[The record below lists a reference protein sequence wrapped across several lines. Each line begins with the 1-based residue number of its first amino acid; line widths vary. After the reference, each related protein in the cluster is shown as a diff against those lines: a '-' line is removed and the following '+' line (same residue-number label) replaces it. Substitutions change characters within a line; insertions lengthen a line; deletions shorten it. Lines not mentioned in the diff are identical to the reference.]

1 MSDFDEFQKSNAT
14 QSFATQGTPYESK
27 RWNYLNDLNNGVYQ
41 NNSQTLLQ
49 FDLSSLYTS
58 GQFIDPANMYLV
70 IPVVYTAAWAGVGGA
85 IVAPSANVGNEY
97 LITPKSGNYN
107 MIHSVECIINGQTI
121 VSTQPNLNIYVN
133 FKILSS
139 WSPSDLLA
147 WGKTLGVCP
156 DDVHS
161 VVYNGAASAATTTV
175 GPTGGNGLSNN
186 SIFPVDAAGV
196 AGTTSSF
203 SQQLTWLNAGT
214 RGSTYNTSLQERSRR
229 FTNSITNK
237 SNIYGSVATSNV
249 MSQSQLNTEFR
260 SNYAIANTNYMTWVD
275 YQIVR
280 LGDICDYFAQ
290 CPLVKGMSCML
301 RLLLNTG
308 YCSTLVSKATQ
319 AGMAFTASGSTFVNT
334 MPFTINQLP
343 VALVPATVTELVVSC
358 NIARSSVS
366 VGLGSGNSI
375 NLSSS
380 GASASM
386 LACRIYYPM
395 IKLQPEHELRYV
407 RENRKKEILYR
418 NILSNVNQGIASG
431 ATFNALI
438 QSGVVNPKG
447 LLVVPF
453 LSVQTNGVLT
463 TTVVFATPIVPF
475 NQFSSPFDTAPS
487 SVSPIS
493 LTQLNVSLG
502 GLPILSYNYSATYEN
517 YLHEVSL
524 YEKLSPVADYGL
536 STGLISQYM
545 WESNY
550 RYYFI
555 SLERGNRGDQRTAR
569 NVSLTCI
576 NNSLQTIDL
585 YSFLEYYETRFV
597 DVESGL
603 LSS

>member
-70 IPVVYTAAWAGVGGA
+70 IPVVYTAAWSAAGT
-85 IVAPSANVGNEY
+85 ITAPTNAVGNEF
-97 LITPKSGNYN
+97 LITPKSGNYH

-161 VVYNGAASAATTTV
+161 VVYNGANSAITTAI
-175 GPTGGNGLSNN
+175 GPNGGNGISNN
-186 SIFPVDAAGV
+186 FIFPVDSAGV
-196 AGTTSSF
+196 LSTTSSYNL
-203 SQQLTWLNAGT
+203 QATWAAAST
-214 RGSTYNTSLQERSRR
+214 RGTCYNTALQERSRR
-229 FTNSITNK
+229 FNASTGNGSK
-237 SNIYGSVATSNV
+237 LYGSSATANV
-249 MSQSQLNTEFR
+249 MSVSQLNTEFR
-260 SNYAIANTNYMTWVD
+260 SIFAINNTNYMNWTD
-275 YQIVR
+275 YQVVR

-290 CPLVKGMSCML
+290 SPLVKGMSCML
-301 RLLLNTG
+301 RLLMNTG
-308 YCSTLVSKATQ
+308 YCSVGVSKANS
-319 AGMAFTASGSTFVNT
+319 AGMFFTASSSTFVNT
-334 MPFTINQLP
+334 IPFTINAP
-343 VALVPATVTELVVSC
+343 ALSAVPAAVTELVVSC
-358 NIARSSVS
+358 NIGRSSVS
-366 VGLGSGNSI
+366 VGLGATNSI

-386 LACRIYYPM
+386 LACRVYYPM

-418 NILSNVNQGIASG
+418 NILSNVNQGISSG

-447 LLVVPF
+447 LLVCPF
-453 LSVQTNGVLT
+453 LSVQTNGGLT
-463 TTVVFATPIVPF
+463 TTNVFATPIVPF
-475 NQFSSPFDTAPS
+475 NQFSSPFDTAPG

-502 GLPILSYNYSATYEN
+502 GLPILSYNYTATYEN

-550 RYYFI
+550 RYYYI
-555 SLERGNRGDQRTAR
+555 DLARGSKGDQRTAR

-585 YSFLEYYETRFV
+585 YSFLEYFETRYV